1 MTSKRLYTV
10 TFALATALASIAH
23 AQTPFNQTLSMQ
35 GVQFAVSCANAGSLN
50 MLRITPSGRLQN
62 PQVIEQE
69 VDGMVVGAEVADLDG
84 NGWPEVYVY
93 VQSAGS
99 GSYGTVVGH
108 AVNRGLSIT
117 PIVMPELAD
126 DPNAS
131 AGYMGRDRF
140 AVADGRLV
148 RRFPIYRPSDSNAA
162 PSGGTRQ
169 LRYRLV
175 PGEASWALQLVPGET
190 QDLR

>member
-1 MTSKRLYTV
+1 MKLRSFCAGVLA
-10 TFALATALASIAH
+10 ALAASVAY
-23 AQTPFNQTLSMQ
+23 AQSPFNQTLSLQ
-35 GVQFAVSCANAGSLN
+35 GVQFAVSCANEGSLN
-50 MLRITPSGRLQN
+50 TLRITPSGRIQN
-62 PQVIEQE
+62 PRVIEQE
-69 VDGMVVGAEVADLDG
+69 VDGTVVGAEVADLDG
-84 NGWPEVYVY
+84 NGWPEIYVY

-117 PIVMPELAD
+117 PIVMPDLNA

-140 AVADGRLV
+140 AVAEGRLV
-148 RRFPIYRPSDSNAA
+148 RRFPIYRPTDTNAA

-175 PGEASWALQLVPGET
+175 QGEASWMLQLVPAET

>member
-1 MTSKRLYTV
+1 MKLRSFCAGVLA
-10 TFALATALASIAH
+10 ALAASVAY
-23 AQTPFNQTLSMQ
+23 AQSPFNQTLSLQ
-35 GVQFAVSCANAGSLN
+35 GVQFAVPCANEGSVN
-50 MLRITPSGRLQN
+50 TLRITPSGRIQN
-62 PQVIEQE
+62 PRVIEQE
-69 VDGMVVGAEVADLDG
+69 VDGTVVGAEVADLDG
-84 NGWPEVYVY
+84 NGWPEIYVY

-117 PIVMPELAD
+117 PIVLPDLNA

-140 AVADGRLV
+140 AVAEGRLV
-148 RRFPIYRPSDSNAA
+148 RRFPIYRPTDTNAA

-175 PGEASWALQLVPGET
+175 QGEASWMLQLVPAET

>member
-1 MTSKRLYTV
+1 MKLRSFCAGVLA
-10 TFALATALASIAH
+10 ALAASVAY
-23 AQTPFNQTLSMQ
+23 AQSPFNQTLSLQ
-35 GVQFAVSCANAGSLN
+35 GMQFAVSCANEGSLN
-50 MLRITPSGRLQN
+50 TLRITPSGRIQN
-62 PQVIEQE
+62 PRVIEQE
-69 VDGMVVGAEVADLDG
+69 VDGTVVGAEVADLDG
-84 NGWPEVYVY
+84 NGWPEIYVY

-117 PIVMPELAD
+117 PIVMPDLNA

-140 AVADGRLV
+140 AVAEGRLV
-148 RRFPIYRPSDSNAA
+148 RRFPIYRPTDTNAA

-175 PGEASWALQLVPGET
+175 QGEASWMLQLVPAET